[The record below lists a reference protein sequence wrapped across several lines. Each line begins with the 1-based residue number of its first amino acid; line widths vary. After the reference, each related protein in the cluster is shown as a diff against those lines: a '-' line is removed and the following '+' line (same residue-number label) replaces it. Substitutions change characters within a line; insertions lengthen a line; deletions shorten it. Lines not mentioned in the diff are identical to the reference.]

1 MKIAFFSDP
10 QKHILLVFDENYIF
24 LQQIDGVLTKHSHT
38 CAPPPHV
45 SLSRGGMRSPWC
57 SSLACRGGHTRPRH
71 LPPLDIEDSE
81 TELQTMVLPMR
92 KAFFFILPCA
102 ETFSYAIRGPPE
114 SP

>member
-1 MKIAFFSDP
+1 MDP
-10 QKHILLVFDENYIF
+10 NH
-24 LQQIDGVLTKHSHT
+24 GVLTKHSHT

-45 SLSRGGMRSPWC
+45 SLSRAGTKSLWC
-57 SSLACRGGHTRPRH
+57 SSLACHGGRIHPRH
-71 LPPLDIEDSE
+71 LPPLDMEDSE
-81 TELQTMVLPMR
+81 TELQTNDIRALPMR

>member
-1 MKIAFFSDP
+1 MDP
-10 QKHILLVFDENYIF
+10 NH
-24 LQQIDGVLTKHSHT
+24 GVLTKHSHT
-38 CAPPPHV
+38 CAPAPHV
-45 SLSRGGMRSPWC
+45 SLSRGGTKSPWC
-57 SSLACRGGHTRPRH
+57 SSLACRGGRTRPRH
-71 LPPLDIEDSE
+71 LPPLDMEDSE